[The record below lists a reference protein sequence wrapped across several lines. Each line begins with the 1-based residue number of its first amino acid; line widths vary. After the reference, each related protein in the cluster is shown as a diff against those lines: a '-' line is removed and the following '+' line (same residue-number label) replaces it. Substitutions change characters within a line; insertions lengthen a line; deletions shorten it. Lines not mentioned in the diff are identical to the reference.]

1 MNIMI
6 FADQE
11 SKLIYEYYDPERMKD
26 IDLIISCGD
35 LPPEYLTFF
44 ATLCHA
50 PLLYVKGNH
59 DGKYE
64 QKPPEGCI
72 CIEDNIYVYKGV
84 RILGLGGSMEYIPGA
99 SNQYTEWRMR
109 ARIRKLRWKLWW
121 HKGFDILVTHAP
133 AYKLNDMED
142 LPHRGFKAFLKLMDK
157 YHPKYF
163 LHGHVHANYGKGFK
177 RKDVYGT
184 TRVINGYEFY
194 VIEYPGEPVES
205 AEKKE
210 NTSA

>member
-11 SKLIYEYYDPERMKD
+11 SKLLYEYYDPERMKD

-64 QKPPEGCI
+64 QPPEGCI

-84 RILGLGGSMEYIPGA
+84 RILGWEVPWNIYQGIKPVYRME
-99 SNQYTEWRMR
+99 NE
-109 ARIRKLRWKLWW
+109 
-121 HKGFDILVTHAP
+121 
-133 AYKLNDMED
+133 
-142 LPHRGFKAFLKLMDK
+142 
-157 YHPKYF
+157 
-163 LHGHVHANYGKGFK
+163 
-177 RKDVYGT
+177 GT
-184 TRVINGYEFY
+184 
-194 VIEYPGEPVES
+194 YPETAVEIVV
-205 AEKKE
+205 A
-210 NTSA
+210 

>member
-11 SKLIYEYYDPERMKD
+11 SKLLYEYYDPERMKD

-64 QKPPEGCI
+64 QKPPEAVSVLKIIFMYTRVCVFWGW
-72 CIEDNIYVYKGV
+72 EVPWNIY
-84 RILGLGGSMEYIPGA
+84 
-99 SNQYTEWRMR
+99 Q
-109 ARIRKLRWKLWW
+109 
-121 HKGFDILVTHAP
+121 
-133 AYKLNDMED
+133 
-142 LPHRGFKAFLKLMDK
+142 
-157 YHPKYF
+157 
-163 LHGHVHANYGKGFK
+163 GHQ
-177 RKDVYGT
+177 T
-184 TRVINGYEFY
+184 SIQNGE
-194 VIEYPGEPVES
+194 
-205 AEKKE
+205 
-210 NTSA
+210 

>member
-11 SKLIYEYYDPERMKD
+11 SKLLYEYYDPERMKD

-121 HKGFDILVTHAP
+121 HKGFDILVTMCMLIMG
-133 AYKLNDMED
+133 KVLNVKMYMV
-142 LPHRGFKAFLKLMDK
+142 LPG
-157 YHPKYF
+157 
-163 LHGHVHANYGKGFK
+163 
-177 RKDVYGT
+177 
-184 TRVINGYEFY
+184 
-194 VIEYPGEPVES
+194 
-205 AEKKE
+205 
-210 NTSA
+210 

>member
-11 SKLIYEYYDPERMKD
+11 SKLLYEYYDPERMKD

-109 ARIRKLRWKLWW
+109 ARIRKLWWKLWW

-142 LPHRGFKAFLKLMDK
+142 LPHRGFKA
-157 YHPKYF
+157 
-163 LHGHVHANYGKGFK
+163 NYGKGFK

-194 VIEYPGEPVES
+194 VIEYPGEPVVS